1 LGYTGDMQV
10 VLRNQVESFE
20 RTAAELQ
27 TGAALGGWGN
37 YRSEV
42 EALMA
47 TLVAQ
52 FRVAGEVVWRLQD
65 SSMPSSAA
73 ELAQIHSLYGRLMR
87 TFDEVLTYGRAVERA
102 GHVVAGK
109 AEFLDV
115 WRELKGI
122 VAMDPDRAM
131 GALDRLRQG
140 QGIPLGEL
148 VDEISRDPRA

>member
-1 LGYTGDMQV
+1 MQV

-20 RTAAELQ
+20 RTAAELKN
-27 TGAALGGWGN
+27 GAARDGWGN
-37 YRSEV
+37 YWSEV

-65 SSMPSSAA
+65 SSTPSTVA
-73 ELAQIHSLYGRLMR
+73 ELSQIHGLYGRLMR

-102 GHVVAGK
+102 GHAVAGK
-109 AEFLDV
+109 AEFLDA

-122 VAMDPDRAM
+122 VAIDPDTLAD
-131 GALDRLRQG
+131 ALDRLRHG

-148 VDEISRDPRA
+148 VDEISRDPRP

>member
-1 LGYTGDMQV
+1 MQV

-27 TGAALGGWGN
+27 VGAARGGWGS

-52 FRVAGEVVWRLQD
+52 FRIAGDATWRLQD
-65 SSMPSSAA
+65 APSPAA
-73 ELAQIHSLYGRLMR
+73 QADLAQIHSLYTRLLR
-87 TFDEVLTYGRAVERA
+87 TFEDVLVYGRSVEQA
-102 GHVVAGK
+102 GFTVSGK
-109 AEFLDV
+109 ADFLEA

-122 VAMDPDRAM
+122 VSTDPVRTADAIE
-131 GALDRLRQG
+131 RLRRG
-140 QGIPLGEL
+140 QGIALGEL
-148 VDEISRDPRA
+148 ANELSRDS